1 MDTPPLQIAQEHKGT
16 LIRCQVDG
24 DPVPQISWYFH
35 GVPVNG
41 KLTSQHSLPHSLA
54 NSVDPQELPLCPVT
68 SRKYNATGAG
78 LRLRNVSLSDAG
90 EYVCKGLQISA
101 TLVKS
106 KEQLIRLKVQ
116 RKSRWEINQ
125 RI

>member
-54 NSVDPQELPLCPVT
+54 NSVDPQELPL
-68 SRKYNATGAG
+68 
-78 LRLRNVSLSDAG
+78 SLSSD
-90 EYVCKGLQISA
+90 Q
-101 TLVKS
+101 
-106 KEQLIRLKVQ
+106 QKVQ
-116 RKSRWEINQ
+116 RNRGRTETAE
-125 RI
+125 RVAE